1 MSNRSKTPDESLG
14 SALCDPESETIVI
27 GGLLVQ
33 PACEPHH
40 VALNIISPSDF
51 LDPHRG
57 NVLRAIQSLSLS
69 SKPYDAGSVIT
80 HCTSHRIDVGSVD
93 HILQLIQ
100 DPIVA
105 ACSPQS
111 VVDAAN
117 RVKNLSL
124 LRQLQ
129 ARFLSLASACTPSSS
144 FLDLTSHA
152 QQDLSDLN
160 KQINDSRTGPAH
172 ISSFVTADMDAL
184 EDAAQNGD
192 PIKGVRTGITDLDL
206 ATGGLL
212 PETVTVLGARPSM
225 GKTALALNIADSA
238 EADGWNVLIF
248 SLEMTGGALTRRK
261 ISAKSRVPL
270 ATLKKGVLSDSEW
283 SQYSEAVE
291 RLGHA
296 NIWIDETPGLSY
308 HDIAARSR
316 AFVSNHPKTLII
328 IDYLQLIAEPKGWRG
343 ERREHIEN
351 TSRAI
356 KQLARSLRVPILAL
370 AQLSRSLESRL
381 NKRPMMSDLKES
393 GQIEQDAEIIVFI
406 YRDDF
411 YNKDS
416 KEPGIAELIIGKNR
430 DGPCAVV
437 KTLYKGE
444 TMRFLN
450 LVPGGQYS

>member
-1 MSNRSKTPDESLG
+1 MSTKHQDTEDSN
-14 SALCDPESETIVI
+14 LCDQDSETIVL
-27 GGLLVQ
+27 GGLLTQ
-33 PACEPHH
+33 APCEAHESTLNV
-40 VALNIISPSDF
+40 VAPDDFYNGHRANI
-51 LDPHRG
+51 
-57 NVLRAIQSLSLS
+57 LRAIQTLSLAN
-69 SKPYDAGSVIT
+69 KPYDAAAVIT
-80 HCTSHRIDVGSVD
+80 HCTAHRIDVGSVD
-93 HILQLIQ
+93 HILQLVQ
-100 DPIVA
+100 DPIVQT
-105 ACSPQS
+105 CSPQS
-111 VVDAAN
+111 VLDAAN

-129 ARFLSLASACTPSSS
+129 SRFLTLAKACTPSAS
-144 FLDLTSHA
+144 FFDLTSRA
-152 QQDLSDLN
+152 DQDLSDLN
-160 KQINDSRTGPAH
+160 KQVNESRTGPTH
-172 ISSFVTADMDAL
+172 ISSFITEDIVAL
-184 EDAAQNGD
+184 EDAAQNGAQ
-192 PIKGVRTGITDLDL
+192 IKGVRTGITDLDV

-225 GKTALALNIADSA
+225 GKTALALNIGQSA
-238 EADGWNVLIF
+238 EEDGWNVLIF
-248 SLEMTGGALTRRK
+248 SLEMTGAALTRRK
-261 ISAKSRVPL
+261 ISSASRV
-270 ATLKKGVLSDSEW
+270 AMSTLKKGDLSDDDW
-283 SQYSEAVE
+283 SRYSEAVE

-308 HDIAARSR
+308 LDIIARARTFTSR
-316 AFVSNHPKTLII
+316 HPKTLVI
-328 IDYLQLIAEPKGWRG
+328 IDYLQLVAEPRGWKGD
-343 ERREHIEN
+343 RREHVEN

-356 KQLARSLRVPILAL
+356 KQMARALRIPVLAL

-416 KEPGIAELIIGKNR
+416 KEPGIAELIVGKNR
-430 DGPCAVV
+430 DGPCVVV